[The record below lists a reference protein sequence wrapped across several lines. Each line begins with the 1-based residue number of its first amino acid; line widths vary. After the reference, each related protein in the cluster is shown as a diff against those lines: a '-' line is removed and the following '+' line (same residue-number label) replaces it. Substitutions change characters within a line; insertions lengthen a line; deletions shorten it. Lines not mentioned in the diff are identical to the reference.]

1 MGAHAYGSPSA
12 LGARGIAQFEVAGN
26 VAKLAALASA
36 NGSVRDGSHLV
47 RQDQKGLLSHTSC
60 VVGSKVALNRV
71 SGAIARACALMII
84 GHCPGI
90 ESKNSRPTQTP
101 VSALSTSRL
110 RRDPSSLA
118 DELL

>member
-26 VAKLAALASA
+26 VAKLAAA
-36 NGSVRDGSHLV
+36 RK
-47 RQDQKGLLSHTSC
+47 RQRECEGRKPLSETRPEGLLSHTSC

-90 ESKNSRPTQTP
+90 ESKKSRPTQTP